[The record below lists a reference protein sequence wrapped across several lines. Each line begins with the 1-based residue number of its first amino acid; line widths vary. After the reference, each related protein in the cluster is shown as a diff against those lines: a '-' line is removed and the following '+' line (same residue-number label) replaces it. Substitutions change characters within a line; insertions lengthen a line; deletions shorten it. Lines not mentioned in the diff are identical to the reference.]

1 MDLDTFLAHA
11 VKLEHEAVETYERF
25 AARATDLPEDTA
37 AFLKEMARFARL
49 HLEEILECAGCRHVN
64 ELPPRT
70 YLWGDWAGPEDEG
83 PYESAVTLKARS
95 PVFCNSR
102 TGGFPLGRGASS
114 LGTSQRP
121 ITARRNSVHNL
132 QNDSDNGHSLNLAR
146 VDKGQSLTIYGRR
159 SDRGLAG

>member
-70 YLWGDWAGPEDEG
+70 YLWGDWAGPEALTALLNSEEAIDLEQAMTLAHEAERRAALF
-83 PYESAVTLKARS
+83 YESTAE
-95 PVFCNSR
+95 
-102 TGGFPLGRGASS
+102 ASADP
-114 LGTSQRP
+114 RVN
-121 ITARRNSVHNL
+121 A
-132 QNDSDNGHSLNLAR
+132 LAR
-146 VDKGQSLTIYGRR
+146 EFAAEEQRHVLALERFM
-159 SDRGLAG
+159 GLKPY